1 MRGGGG
7 AVGAL
12 ELLHGLAVPAR
23 VVDFDKRAV
32 DRDLGN
38 LQAAAGKGRLVDA
51 PRLRAAVQ
59 RRPPEA
65 TPLEAVAE
73 RIEATSAPLPASTSD
88 SGSNVASGPSEWS
101 WKISRWFDGVL
112 P

>member
-1 MRGGGG
+1 MEGTLKTQTTYRAFQDVELRLAVRRTGQNVSSPVRGGGG
-7 AVGAL
+7 AVRAL

-23 VVDFDKRAV
+23 MIDFDKRAV

-38 LQAAAGKGRLVDA
+38 LQAAAGKGCLVDA
-51 PRLRAAVQ
+51 PRLSAAVQ

-73 RIEATSAPLPASTSD
+73 RI
-88 SGSNVASGPSEWS
+88 
-101 WKISRWFDGVL
+101 
-112 P
+112 

>member
-7 AVGAL
+7 AVRAR
-12 ELLHGLAVPAR
+12 ELLHGLPVPAR
-23 VVDFDKRAV
+23 VIDLDERVV
-32 DRDLGN
+32 DRDLRN
-38 LQAAAGKGRLVDA
+38 LQAAARDDVHVGT

-73 RIEATSAPLPASTSD
+73 RVQEDLGAFAGLH
-88 SGSNVASGPSEWS
+88 E
-101 WKISRWFDGVL
+101 RL
-112 P
+112 R